1 MRCFLNVIKE
11 KERRRDARG
20 SLFWFSGRAGAGQ
33 RKKSVGPGGV
43 TVKLEAFSGWGG
55 AVLKI
60 FGTGAAIFPG
70 GQGGA

>member
-1 MRCFLNVIKE
+1 MVQI
-11 KERRRDARG
+11 RDARG
-20 SLFWFSGRAGAGQ
+20 SLFLLRGGAAEKKFGLGQGVKSSERGR
-33 RKKSVGPGGV
+33 V